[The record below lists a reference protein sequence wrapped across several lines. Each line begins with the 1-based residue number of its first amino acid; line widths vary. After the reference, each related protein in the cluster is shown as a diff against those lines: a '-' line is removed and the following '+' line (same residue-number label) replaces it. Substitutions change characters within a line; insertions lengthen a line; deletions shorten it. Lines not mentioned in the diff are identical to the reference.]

1 MISLSYNMGDCP
13 LDYQTIIAL
22 AIAAAAAI
30 HVARALLREWRHHTT
45 GCGACPL
52 RALRR

>member
-1 MISLSYNMGDCP
+1 MYDLANSL

-22 AIAAAAAI
+22 AVAAVAAVY
-30 HVARALLREWRHHTT
+30 VARALCREWRHHTT

-52 RALRR
+52 QKLRRQ